1 MIERKD
7 ILINVG
13 NGTTVHLLFVLD
25 PSTSPAWVCRL
36 PDSAISNIETIFEP
50 HKKRY
55 MNASDMLENVHQE
68 EIEKDRAATIK
79 RLREL
84 GEERARFAAD
94 VLQNEWFDF
103 GIEKRPPTLNSVTK
117 DDIVICGTRT
127 YSFYIADKY
136 KINSNRVY
144 CDSTRIRG
152 LSPKRVFIVNRHM
165 FEDELLEAVLSR
177 FTQRSEIIYITEE

>member
-1 MIERKD
+1 MIRVYGSWPE
-7 ILINVG
+7 LVEEE
-13 NGTTVHLLFVLD
+13 V
-25 PSTSPAWVCRL
+25 
-36 PDSAISNIETIFEP
+36 
-50 HKKRY
+50 KK
-55 MNASDMLENVHQE
+55 A
-68 EIEKDRAATIK
+68 IEKDRAETIK

-84 GEERARFAAD
+84 GEEKARFAAD

-103 GIEKRPPTLNSVTK
+103 GIEKKPPTLNSVTK

-136 KINSNRVY
+136 KLNSNRVY